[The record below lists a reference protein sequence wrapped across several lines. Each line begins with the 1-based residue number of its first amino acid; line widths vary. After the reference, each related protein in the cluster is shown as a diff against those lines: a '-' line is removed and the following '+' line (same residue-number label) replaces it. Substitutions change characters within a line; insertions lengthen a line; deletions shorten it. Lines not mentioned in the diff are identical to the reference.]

1 MLRNKMAADKLGF
14 EIYALTTIPER
25 ADVAALDLNHDF
37 NLEAIE
43 KDAEKTSS
51 RTRATTFPRPHAP
64 RSQDDETRHEFND
77 AEDDDDRVGT

>member
-1 MLRNKMAADKLGF
+1 MMIKKMEITPQKKTQHNVEEGGLQRSALGSN
-14 EIYALTTIPER
+14 L
-25 ADVAALDLNHDF
+25 DF
-37 NLEAIE
+37 NLEAIG